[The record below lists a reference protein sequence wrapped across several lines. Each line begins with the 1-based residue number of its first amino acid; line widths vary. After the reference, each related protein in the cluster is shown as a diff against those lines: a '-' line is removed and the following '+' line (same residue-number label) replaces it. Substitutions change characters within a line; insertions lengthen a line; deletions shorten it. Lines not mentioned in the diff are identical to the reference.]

1 MYNVKNEC
9 HGATCSKC
17 GGELEHDPQMKT
29 YFCTE
34 CGEIDDSLNTQ
45 STWQGSFG
53 GAGVIANERGD
64 VKSGLGKK
72 WSTATYQSRQRK
84 KLRDKLGEAA
94 HCLGFS
100 ERHMNEVMSNLDS
113 FYKKWAN
120 PLQSEQLKT
129 RYKKVPVFKTL
140 GANQACQKACCV
152 IMYLV
157 ARKNRMAISLPEI
170 CIAWNLQTIQVGQ
183 ILRCIEH
190 VQNLTSPPIPPEKY
204 LPRVLSRLR
213 VVRIEQSVRIL
224 DFSLDPEA
232 EKLTEEEV
240 NDLQE
245 KSEKLLM
252 IADSA
257 FAISGRSPIALACA
271 VMHLACDASK
281 MCLAQN
287 ILCRKYEITE
297 SNLSKRVRETKAQ
310 LCDLVKEQTGADL
323 TNLTNGSTLGWL
335 VEHSATLIKLK
346 NARNSKGA
354 NSKEDA
360 SLKRRLD
367 SDFPPPKRKKRSFK
381 VTMKRQ
387 CVVAQAYIEL
397 KEDGADIATIPAF
410 EDEEKMKVMFPRDK
424 RGKIKKPPTRTE
436 VRHAKTLLQMK
447 MDPMEIV
454 HSDQTFL
461 QLVKEQQRK
470 QKVAAPAD
478 NSDGSELDDGDDSD
492 LDQYFRDDGDVTIKG
507 EVV

>member
-9 HGATCSKC
+9 EGATCSKC
-17 GGELEHDPQMKT
+17 GGELQHDPGMKT

-34 CGEIDDSLNTQ
+34 CGEIDDSLNLQ

-53 GAGVIANERGD
+53 GAGVIANENGD
-64 VKSGLGKK
+64 VKSSHSKK
-72 WSTATYQSRQRK
+72 WGTGTYQSRQRK
-84 KLRDKLGEAA
+84 KLKDKLSEAA

-100 ERHMNEVMSNLDS
+100 ERHMNEVMSHLDS
-113 FYKKWAN
+113 FYKK
-120 PLQSEQLKT
+120 QLKT

-157 ARKNRMAISLPEI
+157 ARKSRMAISLPEI
-170 CIAWNLQTIQVGQ
+170 CIARSLQTIQVGQ

-204 LPRVLSRLR
+204 IPRVLTRLR
-213 VVRIEQSVRIL
+213 VVRTEQSVRIL

-232 EKLTEEEV
+232 TKLTEEEV
-240 NDLQE
+240 DDLQE
-245 KSEKLLM
+245 KCEKLLR

-257 FAISGRSPIALACA
+257 HAISGRSPIALACA
-271 VMHLACDASK
+271 VMHIACDASK
-281 MCLAQN
+281 MSLAQD
-287 ILCRKYEITE
+287 ILCRRYEITE

-323 TNLTNGSTLGWL
+323 TKLTNGTTLGWL
-335 VEHSATLIKLK
+335 VEHSATLLKLK
-346 NARNSKGA
+346 NARNSQEAK
-354 NSKEDA
+354 SKQDEG
-360 SLKRRLD
+360 SLKRRLN
-367 SDFPPPKRKKRSFK
+367 SGLPPAKRKKRSFK

-397 KEDGADIATIPAF
+397 KEDGSNIATIPAF

-424 RGKIKKPPTRTE
+424 RGKIRKPPVRAE
-436 VRHAKTLLQMK
+436 VKHAKELLEMK
-447 MDPMEIV
+447 VDPMEIV
-454 HSDQTFL
+454 HSDRTFL
-461 QLVKEQQRK
+461 QLVKEYQRK
-470 QKVAAPAD
+470 QKVAVPAD

-492 LDQYFRDDGDVTIKG
+492 LDQYFREDADSTIKG
-507 EVV
+507 ETF